1 VQSSLT
7 AEVELRSLRADDT
20 ERLSAYFAGL
30 SAATLSRYQP
40 HPLTEA
46 MAVQLCATPD
56 DATHRLVLTHADAI
70 IGYFVMEMTVR
81 GSDRDRYAGYGITLE
96 DGLDLLFA
104 PSVADAWQNRG
115 LASLAMPPVIALATA
130 TGARSLV
137 LMGGTQASNARA
149 IRFYEK
155 SGFMR
160 HGGYQT
166 DQWNHD
172 MRLLLEGAPTAGQG
186 ISSC

>member
-1 VQSSLT
+1 VQASLT

-30 SAATLSRYQP
+30 SAATQSRYQP
-40 HPLTEA
+40 HPLTAA
-46 MAVQLCATPD
+46 MAVQLCQSTSDP
-56 DATHRLVLTHADAI
+56 THRLVLTSADTI
-70 IGYFVMEMTVR
+70 IGYFVLETTVR
-81 GSDRDRYAGYGITLE
+81 SDDRARYAGYGVTLE

-155 SGFMR
+155 SGFVR

-172 MRLLLEGAPTAGQG
+172 MRLPLEGAPSAAQP
-186 ISSC
+186 ISSS